1 MPNTAPHAPL
11 IAVTLLLAGCV
22 STSDPN
28 DDSLNFDAAVI
39 AADGALE
46 DLEMMHGPRLG
57 LRGGIFPGL
66 IGNKPDC
73 PMTQDMF
80 LCDPIEREGIEY
92 TRTITYMNSAGD
104 PQGSYDEA
112 STASIHYEISV
123 VGRRARERWSADINR
138 QRSLTVTGLL
148 DGVGEVTWNGT
159 GTGTVLRS
167 RHIDGGDVRTYN
179 VASSD
184 QVNEVVVPYPREDD
198 SWPITGSITKS
209 MTMTRTSDE
218 GDETRTRTA
227 SLAFNG
233 TSVVE
238 VTVEGETFTVDLTEK
253 RFGPGKMGRGRGG
266 GMH

>member
-1 MPNTAPHAPL
+1 MPSTAPYGPL

-22 STSDPN
+22 GTSDPN
-28 DDSLNFDAAVI
+28 DDILNFDAAVI

-57 LRGGIFPGL
+57 LRGGVFPEL

-73 PMTQDMF
+73 PMTQDIF

-92 TRTITYMNSAGD
+92 TRTITYTNAAGD
-104 PQGSYDEA
+104 PQGSYDES

-123 VGRRARERWSADINR
+123 VGQRTRERWSADIDR

-167 RHIDGGDVRTYN
+167 RHFDGGDARTYN
-179 VASSD
+179 VASDD
-184 QVNEVVVPYPREDD
+184 QINGVVVPYPREDD
-198 SWPITGSITKS
+198 SWPLSGSITKS

-218 GDETRTRTA
+218 GNDTRTRTA
-227 SLAFNG
+227 AIAFNG
-233 TSVVE
+233 TSIVE
-238 VTVEGETFTVDLTEK
+238 VTVERETFTVDLTER
-253 RFGPGKMGRGRGG
+253 RFGPGKMGRG
-266 GMH
+266 MH